1 MKNWDISKNKK
12 LVLKINLG
20 KVYFEHDMT
29 YRDFKELLRITA
41 SDRVLCDKAF
51 NIAKNP
57 IYDGYQCGLA
67 LMVYKLFDKKASD
80 GAATWANN

>member
-1 MKNWDISKNKK
+1 
-12 LVLKINLG
+12 
-20 KVYFEHDMT
+20 MT

-67 LMVYKLFDKKASD
+67 LMVYKLFDKKVLMVLLHGQTISRKIMQL
-80 GAATWANN
+80 TFWKIQHRL